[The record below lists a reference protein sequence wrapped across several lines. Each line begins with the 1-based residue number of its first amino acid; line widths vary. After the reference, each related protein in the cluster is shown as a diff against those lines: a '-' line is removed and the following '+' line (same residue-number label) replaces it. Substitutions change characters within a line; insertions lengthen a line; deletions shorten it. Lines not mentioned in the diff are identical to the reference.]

1 MSPDADRLL
10 SRHSACECRLDGQ
23 LPSSPIGP
31 GGTNPDEAN
40 PKRISPKPISKDN
53 CTLTIEG
60 LIAAFDCDECAAFE
74 PDELRPDVIALR
86 ECDGGNQWLV
96 SEMKL
101 TMRERAGRQ
110 AAAGLAKLGNH
121 PLYAAQLDSAE
132 VVFVVKRRRKSDR
145 TIMRA
150 IGTIRQGHW
159 VIRPLL
165 LDSGS
170 THRCP
175 PTGM

>member
-1 MSPDADRLL
+1 MSLDVGGLL
-10 SRHSACECRLDGQ
+10 SQHADCNCRLGAPLPRDG
-23 LPSSPIGP
+23 LGP
-31 GGTNPDEAN
+31 DSAGQGEDDPN
-40 PKRISPKPISKDN
+40 RITKDN
-53 CTLTIEG
+53 CTVAIEG
-60 LIAAFDCDECAAFE
+60 LIAAFDCDVCRAFAAGD
-74 PDELRPDVIALR
+74 PRPDVIALR
-86 ECDGGNQWLV
+86 ECDGNGQWIV

-110 AAAGLAKLGNH
+110 AAAGLAKLGDH
-121 PLYAAQLDSAE
+121 PLYALEIDSAQ

-150 IGTIRQGHW
+150 IGTIREGRW
-159 VIRPLL
+159 IARPLL

-175 PTGM
+175 IADG

>member
-1 MSPDADRLL
+1 MISDASQLL
-10 SRHSACECRLDGQ
+10 SQHSACGCRMNA
-23 LPSSPIGP
+23 SPHSDRAVP
-31 GGTNPDEAN
+31 QRTLPDEASLN
-40 PKRISPKPISKDN
+40 HISKDN
-53 CTLTIEG
+53 CTVAIEG
-60 LIAAFDCDECAAFE
+60 LTAAFDCDECQAFE
-74 PDELRPDVIALR
+74 ADEVRPDVIAVR
-86 ECDGGNQWLV
+86 ECDGSHQWIV

-110 AAAGLAKLGNH
+110 AAAGLAKLGSH
-121 PLYAAQLDSAE
+121 PLYAVQLDSAQ

-150 IGTIRQGHW
+150 IGTIREGRW
-159 VIRPLL
+159 TVSPVL

-175 PTGM
+175 TADA